1 MRSRASM
8 SSPQIPDKNRRE
20 LYRSLQARS
29 TAPNARTRA
38 RPSRQV
44 VKIGDFGITQRAEE
58 LDTAISLIV
67 PMLHEQ
73 PTTRPEAIVGAH
85 RATAPARHQGEK
97 ASGERSRGGARF
109 PGGVSDLLA
118 PPRVA
123 DRRSPAGP

>member
-58 LDTAISLIV
+58 FDTAISLLV

-73 PTTRPEAIVGAH
+73 PTTRPEPIVRTTGNLPETGEPLPPPH
-85 RATAPARHQGEK
+85 QHHTPFHPPSAPHKQ
-97 ASGERSRGGARF
+97 
-109 PGGVSDLLA
+109 
-118 PPRVA
+118 
-123 DRRSPAGP
+123 